1 MTGRP
6 GHGWHSEAVSYSI
19 FLLRFVDG
27 EPVALDT
34 DRLLRVTE
42 PYVVPDGRD
51 EGFSGLRAQDGG
63 EADLYHVSGGEEGLR
78 CVTATHFAR
87 GEISGLL
94 ARLAVALGAA
104 VLPQDGG
111 ALIFHEEERRHL
123 PAALRDGAVVIA
135 PTADAFQALEGC

>member
-1 MTGRP
+1 M
-6 GHGWHSEAVSYSI
+6 SYSV

-34 DRLLRVTE
+34 GRLLRTTE

-51 EGFSGLRAQDGG
+51 DGFSALRAEDGG
-63 EADLYHVSGGEEGLR
+63 EADLYHACEGDEGLT

-94 ARLAVALGAA
+94 ARLAVDLGA
-104 VLPQDGG
+104 VILPQDGG

-123 PAALRDGAVVIA
+123 PAALQDGAVVIA
-135 PTADAFQALEGC
+135 PTADAFQAALEAC